1 MNNSLIHSVFETVQ
15 KYAVLAQD
23 QRPAPRS
30 HRPLFDPR
38 PAYPPVPA
46 SLPDVAS
53 RISALGLPAPVSQ
66 ELGALFERSLP
77 DERAFVEQ
85 IQGRMLEELSTLS
98 VSPDPSMIPSLV
110 QSALGAIHRQSINA
124 RMEALQQ
131 EIATLELNTGSASDS
146 GDSSDSDE
154 DSISG
159 DEDEDEEMEDVAD
172 EDDNAPVRPGEDIPP
187 LDTVSG
193 FFSFPLLAVADARSQ
208 QKYLPIFE
216 ALHERGKVLT
226 KPEKTYLVDMTGMT
240 YRQITIWFQN
250 RRRGELKEDM
260 HARASSSHVA
270 SVHSDQSSDDSD
282 DELDLER
289 RVATTPLD
297 TSFNIR
303 SWCLASAAATKNDAH
318 VPPLPPSPTKF
329 GFGPIDTVPS
339 FVSDDSDLSDTDEEA
354 TVPPG
359 LRVPSLAMSVT
370 TLDSGSDRG
379 PSTATYGSSDGPT
392 GFPEPVIAN
401 GNSSPNSSTASRPV
415 KSLPARRTSPPAPAQ
430 PAQPQQTS
438 GFNFNF
444 AAPAQPQQQFLPP
457 ATPAPAQPS
466 QFVTS
471 NERGLTLEMESTPPT
486 STTTLQSAALGPPIS
501 TNFAAPAT
509 ASAVSPASP
518 PMSGGSRNSTPSP
531 SSSGQGATSPRPAV
545 KPLPRRTGCAP
556 RPRPPPRAT
565 PVSTPAATTTSARSS
580 IVLPPASNPSLAS
593 TTLSAL
599 LRPNLPAP
607 KISPEMEERLSA
619 MAGRMGVGSDANA
632 ARRSVSVPGVNVLP
646 SRGPSFSFGPTALPG
661 VNTGLGSALAPLT
674 EQHGSSPS
682 A

>member
-38 PAYPPVPA
+38 PAYSSVPA

-53 RISALGLPAPVSQ
+53 RISALGLPVPVSQ
-66 ELGALFERSLP
+66 ELSALFERSLP

-85 IQGRMLEELSTLS
+85 IQSRMLEELSTLS
-98 VSPDPSMIPSLV
+98 VSPDPSIIPSLI
-110 QSALGAIHRQSINA
+110 QSALGALHRQSVDA
-124 RMEALQQ
+124 RMAALQQ
-131 EIATLELNTGSASDS
+131 EIATLELNTGSASES

-154 DSISG
+154 ESVSD
-159 DEDEDEEMEDVAD
+159 DEDEDEEMDDAAE
-172 EDDNAPVRPGEDIPP
+172 EDDNAPARPGEDIPP
-187 LDTVSG
+187 LDT
-193 FFSFPLLAVADARSQ
+193 
-208 QKYLPIFE
+208 KYLPIFE

-260 HARASSSHVA
+260 NARASSSHIA

-339 FVSDDSDLSDTDEEA
+339 FGSDDSDLSDTDDEVNA
-354 TVPPG
+354 PPG
-359 LRVPSLAMSVT
+359 LRVPSLARSVT

-379 PSTATYGSSDGPT
+379 PSTVTFGSSDGAT

-401 GNSSPNSSTASRPV
+401 GNSSPTNSSTASRPV
-415 KSLPARRTSPPAPAQ
+415 KSLPTRRTSPSAPAQ
-430 PAQPQQTS
+430 PAQPQQTT

-444 AAPAQPQQQFLPP
+444 AAPAPAQPQQQFLPP
-457 ATPAPAQPS
+457 VTPAPAQPS

-471 NERGLTLEMESTPPT
+471 NERGLTLEMGSTPPT

-501 TNFAAPAT
+501 TNLAAPAT
-509 ASAVSPASP
+509 TSAAFPSSP

-531 SSSGQGATSPRPAV
+531 SSSGQGATSPRPPV

-565 PVSTPAATTTSARSS
+565 PVSTPAATATSARSS

-607 KISPEMEERLSA
+607 KIPPEMEERLSA
-619 MAGRMGVGSDANA
+619 MAGRMGVGSDVNA
-632 ARRSVSVPGVNVLP
+632 ARRSVSTPGFP
-646 SRGPSFSFGPTALPG
+646 PRGPSFSFGPTTLPG

-674 EQHGSSPS
+674 EQNPSTSSPP